1 MRRRKSNVD
10 IWDEVLAE
18 RGIKLIPAGHQ
29 KPTDPRVRRQWAL
42 ADKAIARMEKEGKLK
57 PSRNGKRKPTSASRR
72 RPR

>member
-1 MRRRKSNVD
+1 MRRRKSLVD
-10 IWDEVLAE
+10 LWDEVLAE
-18 RGIKLIPAGHQ
+18 AGIKIIPVGHQ
-29 KPTDPRVRRQWAL
+29 RPNDTDIKRQWAL